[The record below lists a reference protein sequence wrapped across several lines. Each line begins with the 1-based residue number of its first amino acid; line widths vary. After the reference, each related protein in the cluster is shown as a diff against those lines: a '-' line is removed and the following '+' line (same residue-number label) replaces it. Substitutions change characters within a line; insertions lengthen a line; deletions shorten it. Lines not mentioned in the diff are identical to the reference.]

1 MTPAP
6 RVLVIVGADA
16 SREAATGPRRDY
28 AVFAALLDATILDRT
43 GIDQSFVARVI
54 RSTLGA
60 APAQAWLAFRRRGEY
75 DAIVTDGEH
84 IGIPLALLLR
94 LTRSTVRHV
103 TIGHR
108 LSARKKRPFFRLL
121 GVHRRIDRIALH
133 SRQQYEVAV
142 RDLGIESHRLS
153 LVPYQVDTSFWS
165 PGAAPAERLV
175 VSAGLEHRD
184 YATLF
189 RAVDG
194 LDAQVEIGAA
204 SNWSRH
210 AFADITPPSNVHVA
224 SFDYSS
230 LRALYARAA
239 LVVVPLTDVDNQA
252 GVTTILEAMAMGKP
266 VVVTQSLGQTDVVE
280 DRRLRP
286 RGALRPRPTSLAR
299 RFAEQARIPIEAT
312 GLYVAPGDAD
322 GLRRAISYLLEHPD
336 ERERLGRAARRTVEA
351 LFTVEQFAERMRALV
366 DASMQFSREN
376 RLEPRA
382 SYG

>member
-1 MTPAP
+1 MTPAA
-6 RVLVIVGADA
+6 RVLVTVGADA

-28 AVFAALLDATILDRT
+28 AVLAGLLEGTILDRT
-43 GIDQSFVARVI
+43 GIDHSFVARMI
-54 RSTLGA
+54 RSTIGA
-60 APAQAWLAFRRRGEY
+60 APAQAWLAFRRRHDY

-94 LTRSTVRHV
+94 FTRSKVRHV

-108 LSARKKRPFFRLL
+108 LSARKKRSFFRLL
-121 GVHRRIDRIALH
+121 GVHRRIDRIVLH
-133 SRQQYEVAV
+133 SRQQYDVAV

-153 LVPYQVDTSFWS
+153 LIPYQVDTSFWS
-165 PGAAPAERLV
+165 PRAVLTERLV

-210 AFADITPPSNVHVA
+210 AFAAITPPSNVRVA
-224 SFDYSS
+224 RFDYSS

-239 LVVVPLTDVDNQA
+239 LVVVPLADVDNQA

-280 DRRLRP
+280 DRRLRA
-286 RGALRPRPTSLAR
+286 RGKLRPRPTSLAR
-299 RFAEQARIPIEAT
+299 RLAAEARIPLEAT
-312 GLYVAPGDAD
+312 GLYVAPGDAE

-336 ERERLGRAARRTVEA
+336 ERERLGRAGRRTVEA
-351 LFTVEQFAERMRALV
+351 LFTVEQFAERVRALV
-366 DASMQFSREN
+366 DASLQLAGEN
-376 RLEPRA
+376 RFEPRA